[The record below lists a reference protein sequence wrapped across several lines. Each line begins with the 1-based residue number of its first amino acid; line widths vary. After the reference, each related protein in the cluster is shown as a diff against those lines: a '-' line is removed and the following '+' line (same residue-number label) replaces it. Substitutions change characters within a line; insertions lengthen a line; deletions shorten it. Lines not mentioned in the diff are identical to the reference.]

1 MATGA
6 MPALSQPMD
15 RQPFLPAHA
24 TASPAPTLNFFLYA
38 QKFILPNPS
47 HLPRH
52 SVSFPVICFHLH
64 PPPFMADHLVAGKL
78 TERKS
83 GRGRQIGNIQSPPLK
98 SCAQKVCQP
107 SPEQPRASQSILPL
121 LFMSPMPRLHLDSI
135 PACDEVPSYMDKT
148 AHDFRKTARGA
159 RRFHFNYI
167 STPCMILLESQN
179 ETDKQIST
187 QAGCKT

>member
-1 MATGA
+1 MLTAPRSHAVAVFCSVMATGA

-24 TASPAPTLNFFLYA
+24 TAPPPPTLNFFLYA

-52 SVSFPVICFHLH
+52 SVSFPVICFHPS
-64 PPPFMADHLVAGKL
+64 PPLMADHLVAGKL

-98 SCAQKVCQP
+98 GCAQKVCQP
-107 SPEQPRASQSILPL
+107 SPEHPRASFPSSLCP
-121 LFMSPMPRLHLDSI
+121 PCC
-135 PACDEVPSYMDKT
+135 ACT
-148 AHDFRKTARGA
+148 
-159 RRFHFNYI
+159 
-167 STPCMILLESQN
+167 
-179 ETDKQIST
+179 
-187 QAGCKT
+187 